1 MTHYLANYA
10 YFTNKFDLDR
20 AASLHRA
27 EHWQA
32 MNKTDR
38 AVLDM
43 IRQYSVKYGAA
54 HLKHDTIAEQLGKS
68 NVTVRRAIRKLVA
81 LEIVE
86 KTHFVRP
93 VMNGL
98 GANIYAIKPFETPE
112 KKEVVEK
119 PVKADVRAHAEEVS
133 AGTTVADKKPEEVN
147 PPLHAEKVVEA
158 TTYFGRMK
166 AFLAST
172 IGDDKLTRNFFGVY
186 RQLTIPMLKF
196 SIHADKEPLFETLG
210 IQAMQISTQASKRK
224 KIHNL
229 PGYFS
234 GVLRELINEAL
245 FSDAFMDYTTPPPG
259 IFK

>member
-1 MTHYLANYA
+1 MTHYLKDYA

-20 AASLHRA
+20 AASEHRA
-27 EHWQA
+27 KHWQA
-32 MNKTDR
+32 MNQTDR
-38 AVLDM
+38 AVLDI

-81 LEIVE
+81 LQIVE

-112 KKEVVEK
+112 VKEE
-119 PVKADVRAHAEEVS
+119 PVKVD
-133 AGTTVADKKPEEVN
+133 
-147 PPLHAEKVVEA
+147 HAEKKKTKEVAAPIHAQQVAEP

-196 SIHADKEPLFETLG
+196 SIHAHKGKLFEQLG
-210 IQAMQISTQASKRK
+210 IQALQISVQATKRK

-234 GVLRELINEAL
+234 GVLRELMYEAL
-245 FSDAFMDYTTPPPG
+245 FRDDFMDHSKPLWALGLDY
-259 IFK
+259 

>member
-1 MTHYLANYA
+1 MRYIKAKGGSYMTNYLTNYA
-10 YFTNKFDLDR
+10 YFANKFDLDE
-20 AASLHRA
+20 AASHHRA

-38 AVLDM
+38 AVLDI

-68 NVTVRRAIRKLVA
+68 NATVRRAIRKLVA
-81 LEIVE
+81 LNIIE

-112 KKEVVEK
+112 KTDVCEKTEDFAAGKSVVDEKLKEVNQ
-119 PVKADVRAHAEEVS
+119 PVHAE
-133 AGTTVADKKPEEVN
+133 P
-147 PPLHAEKVVEA
+147 

-172 IGDDKLTRNFFGVY
+172 IGDDTLTRKFFGVY
-186 RQLTIPMLKF
+186 RQLTMQMLKF
-196 SIHADKEPLFETLG
+196 SIHADKAPLFEALG
-210 IQAMQISTQASKRK
+210 IQAMQITVQGTKQK

-234 GVLRELINEAL
+234 GVLRALMNKAL
-245 FSDAFMDYTTPPPG
+245 FSDAFMDYTIPPPVS
-259 IFK
+259 FK